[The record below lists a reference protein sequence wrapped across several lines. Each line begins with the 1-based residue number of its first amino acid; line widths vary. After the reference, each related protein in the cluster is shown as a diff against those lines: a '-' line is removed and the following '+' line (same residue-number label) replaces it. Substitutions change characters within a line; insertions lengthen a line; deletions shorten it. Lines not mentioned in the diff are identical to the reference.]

1 MSIVEL
7 KSVFFNKSNLCAFFG
22 HKFITTRNVTN
33 HFKEYK
39 CTVCELE
46 LTNDDKGHAKFLTPE
61 LREINETLMHL
72 YTKRNLAKVQF

>member
-7 KSVFFNKSNLCAFFG
+7 KSAFFNKSNLCAIVG

-39 CTVCELE
+39 CTNCQLE
-46 LTNDDKGHAKFLTPE
+46 LTNDAKGHPHFLTPE
-61 LREINETLMHL
+61 LREINETLMSL
-72 YTKRNLAKVQF
+72 YNKRIMAKIQF